1 MRNVLMIII
10 CFCAMG
16 MNAQFDTISLSNP
29 SFEDYPRK
37 GSYYT
42 NAMEAQRNNIKGWY
56 DCGIINFRSETA
68 PDIHPSD
75 FWSNTKQPS
84 HGKTYLGMVTRD
96 NDSWESV
103 SQEMSGTL
111 KAGECYS
118 FSVELSKSERYL
130 SGSRL
135 NGSDKPNFNYT
146 TPIVFR
152 VWGGYGH
159 CGTAELLAE
168 SIPVNNSKWE
178 TYTFKLSPKANYK
191 YITFE
196 AFYKVPVLFPYN
208 GHVLVD
214 NCSKIIQINCEE
226 EIAMVEKKPVKALP
240 PHKQVKKQPKKEVV
254 EVVKE
259 KPVETVAVAKPAK
272 KILNLDRSTIRKGQ
286 TIEIQNLYFK
296 ADIASINRDSY
307 EVLDEVYDFLKNNSD
322 IFIEIGGHT
331 NGTPS
336 HEYCDKLSK
345 DRAKVVAEYL
355 AEKGI
360 PGERLKFKGYGKR
373 KSIASNLTKEGRK
386 KNQRVEIKI
395 LSIGR

>member
-1 MRNVLMIII
+1 MIII
-10 CFCAMG
+10 CCCTLG
-16 MNAQFDTISLSNP
+16 MNAQFDTISLRNP

-56 DCGIINFRSETA
+56 DCGIINFTTETA

-103 SQEMSGTL
+103 SQDMSGTL
-111 KAGECYS
+111 KAGQCYS

-135 NGSDKPNFNYT
+135 NETDKPHYNYT

-168 SIPVNNSKWE
+168 SVPVKNSKWK

-214 NCSKIIQINCEE
+214 NCSKIIQINCDDEL
-226 EIAMVEKKPVKALP
+226 AVVEDIPKKVLP
-240 PHKQVKKQPKKEVV
+240 PHKQVKKAPKKQKVTEP
-254 EVVKE
+254 VKE
-259 KPVETVAVAKPAK
+259 KPVETVVAAQPAK

-296 ADIASINRDSY
+296 ADTASINRDSY
-307 EVLDEVYDFLKNNSD
+307 VVLDEVYDFLKSNTD

-336 HEYCDKLSK
+336 HDYCDKLSN
-345 DRAKVVAEYL
+345 DRAKEVASYL
-355 AEKGI
+355 VNKGI
-360 PGERLKFKGYGKR
+360 PDERLKYKGYGKR

-395 LSIGR
+395 LSMGK